1 MARKSTTRTRM
12 TTLCGP
18 DGSITS
24 DSIHSIQPT
33 QTWIP
38 MGTDSPISARI
49 SGTHTPRT
57 RPASLLKGSFATHS
71 HDRAVH
77 CVALTG
83 SIDRMS
89 WWILPTTADIGIRA
103 FSSSPER
110 AIAEA
115 TMGMQSIQMSELGM
129 ASANSLPRNTGTW
142 VVNMGGDDIQRG
154 MVRWMEEVLYRCD
167 GESQWLVDNSISI
180 TDGEIAAQVSW
191 VDSDLVEREIE
202 VKAVTMH
209 ELLLREVVEGE
220 VLAGVGND
228 IPSFEGPGWVAQ
240 VVLDV

>member
-1 MARKSTTRTRM
+1 
-12 TTLCGP
+12 
-18 DGSITS
+18 
-24 DSIHSIQPT
+24 
-33 QTWIP
+33 
-38 MGTDSPISARI
+38 
-49 SGTHTPRT
+49 
-57 RPASLLKGSFATHS
+57 
-71 HDRAVH
+71 
-77 CVALTG
+77 
-83 SIDRMS
+83 MS

-115 TMGMQSIQMSELGM
+115 TMGMQSIQMSELGT

-142 VVNMGGDDIQRG
+142 VVSMGGDDIQRG
-154 MVRWMEEVLYRCD
+154 MVRWMEKVLYRCD